1 MPEIEW
7 YQERMRELMR
17 PIDTQIMMCDN
28 RDELLMLAS
37 IMMTTSKN
45 IFRDQ
50 LGEEGSK
57 ELFRILFEHE

>member
-1 MPEIEW
+1 
-7 YQERMRELMR
+7 MR

-57 ELFRILFEHE
+57 ELFKVLFDHE